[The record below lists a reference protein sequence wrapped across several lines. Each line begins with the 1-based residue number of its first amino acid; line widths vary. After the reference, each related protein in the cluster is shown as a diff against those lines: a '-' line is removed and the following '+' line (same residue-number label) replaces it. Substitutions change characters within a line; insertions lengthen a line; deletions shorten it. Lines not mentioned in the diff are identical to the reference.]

1 MLGWVGKIEKLIKAA
16 LIVMMLVAIMAAA
29 AELAYILA
37 TELMKPPFLLLNIE
51 EMLEVFGF
59 FLMILIGLKLLE
71 TVKAYFKEDKIHTD
85 VVFLVAMIAISRKVI
100 ILDLNKYSHGT
111 LLGIAAII
119 LALAAGYY
127 FSSVPSTNA
136 PRPKTAAWRA
146 YDILPFAME
155 PWFIF
160 SGLHPSAG
168 RHRPSFPLPQK
179 PRAVVK
185 KHTLTHPAPAW

>member
-71 TVKAYFKEDKIHTD
+71 TVKAYFKEDKIHAD

-127 FSSVPSTNA
+127 FFKRSEH
-136 PRPKTAAWRA
+136 KRA
-146 YDILPFAME
+146 QAEDRRVESI
-155 PWFIF
+155 
-160 SGLHPSAG
+160 
-168 RHRPSFPLPQK
+168 
-179 PRAVVK
+179 
-185 KHTLTHPAPAW
+185 